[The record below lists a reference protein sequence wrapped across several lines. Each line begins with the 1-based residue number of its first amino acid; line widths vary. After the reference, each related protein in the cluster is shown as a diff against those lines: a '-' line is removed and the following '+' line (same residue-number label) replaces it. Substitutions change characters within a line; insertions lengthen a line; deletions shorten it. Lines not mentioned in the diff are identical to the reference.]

1 MSFTQQDYSIYYK
14 TTETPVSTNK
24 QHILSPQKYEGL
36 VTIASI
42 SKLFEGSFETTRVLE
57 ICHPVTNRGLI
68 MISESWLVLPGSPT
82 EAKSGPSGSVR
93 SSEVTTPAPEV
104 APPKSPGDAEFQAG
118 NCVPR
123 PSKRKSDWKKCR
135 AAKLLQRFFGKETL
149 TFQQIKP
156 IAAAFSR
163 VSGIHFDREA
173 QRRKSVL
180 VSWCDEH
187 MPDFGD
193 FLTHVIIQDE
203 DNGYVFVPPWE
214 RHFYSAKPDGLVNG
228 PVV

>member
-1 MSFTQQDYSIYYK
+1 
-14 TTETPVSTNK
+14 
-24 QHILSPQKYEGL
+24 
-36 VTIASI
+36 
-42 SKLFEGSFETTRVLE
+42 
-57 ICHPVTNRGLI
+57 

-82 EAKSGPSGSVR
+82 DARSGASGSVR
-93 SSEVTTPAPEV
+93 ASEVTTAAPE
-104 APPKSPGDAEFQAG
+104 ASPSGGGDRESQGG
-118 NCVPR
+118 NSVPR
-123 PSKRKSDWKKCR
+123 SRKQKSEWKKCR

-180 VSWCDEH
+180 VLWCDEH
-187 MPDFGD
+187 MPEFGD

-214 RHFYSAKPDGLVNG
+214 RHFYSAEPERLVDRR
-228 PVV
+228 VV